1 MQEILGRECSIAIAT
16 STMLLLTRAT
26 QEYFTLPGS
35 SPLHGNQA
43 TAAKAGRAY
52 LALTSNGD
60 IGSFLTPKTPKKF
73 TSQPSAGAFGMVLW
87 MEKIVHWTSL
97 HPSFSLDKSEGT
109 YWRERGRK
117 PHGKC
122 VLVEPGGLATCS
134 DK

>member
-16 STMLLLTRAT
+16 STMLPESRAT

-35 SPLHGNQA
+35 SPPHGNRA

-60 IGSFLTPKTPKKF
+60 IASFLTLKTPKKF

-87 MEKIVHWTSL
+87 MEEIVHWTSSRL
-97 HPSFSLDKSEGT
+97 RFCLGDSAHRAWRDCPTRIPS
-109 YWRERGRK
+109 
-117 PHGKC
+117 
-122 VLVEPGGLATCS
+122 A
-134 DK
+134 